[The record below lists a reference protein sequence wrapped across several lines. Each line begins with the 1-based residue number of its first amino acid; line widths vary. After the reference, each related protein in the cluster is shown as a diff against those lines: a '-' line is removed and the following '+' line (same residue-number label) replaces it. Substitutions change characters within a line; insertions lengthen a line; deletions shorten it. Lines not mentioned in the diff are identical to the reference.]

1 MSKEKY
7 LVFHLL
13 RYMIGLKNSRQFFIQ
28 SERKPKRIRALR
40 QLHVVASSFDW
51 LTGLTVSFVIGWSG
65 FGFTTL
71 N

>member
-13 RYMIGLKNSRQFFIQ
+13 RYMIGLKNSRQ

-51 LTGLTVSFVIGWSG
+51 LTGLTVFFVIGWSG